1 MKRKNKADN
10 SWLSHDNFSKEK
22 PKSGKGVSKVIVV
35 KSDYVTVYSR
45 LKKALEFYDLPSLD
59 ADSTI
64 AIKINLCDA
73 RIPDTGAITHPLFL
87 DTVLKL
93 LREMF
98 SFKLKIKIVE
108 SDATVALPDLFIK
121 WFGFEKILK
130 KWNAE
135 YVNLSK
141 DKIIYKKSGGKVLKK
156 FPVPKT
162 LDVADYFITLPKL
175 KTNSL
180 TKITCSLKNQFGCL
194 PFRNKARYHKVIDDV
209 IAEINSVLRPDLC
222 IVDGIISH
230 VGVQGPAFGYPIRS
244 NLILLGTDP
253 VAIDTVA
260 SKILGFNP
268 LFVEH
273 IKRSAKM
280 RVGTMRYDL
289 IGKEKITP
297 IYRPNFL
304 EWHLYSLGAYL
315 QRRAK
320 GTD

>member
-1 MKRKNKADN
+1 MPSLNN
-10 SWLSHDNFSKEK
+10 I
-22 PKSGKGVSKVIVV
+22 SKVIVLRSTY
-35 KSDYVTVYSR
+35 KDVYEKLR
-45 LKKALEFYDLPSLD
+45 KSLD
-59 ADSTI
+59 LYEPLPLKNDSRI

-73 RIPDTGAITHPLFL
+73 RTPDTGAITHPLFL
-87 DTVLKL
+87 DAVLKL
-93 LREMF
+93 LRNMF
-98 SFKLKIKIVE
+98 GFKLKIKIVE

-121 WFGFEKILK
+121 WFGFERVLK
-130 KWNAE
+130 KWDAE

-141 DKIIYKKSGGKVLKK
+141 DKIVYKKSGGRVLKK
-156 FPVPKT
+156 VPIPKT

-194 PFRNKARYHKVIDDV
+194 PIRNKARYHKVIDDV

-230 VGVQGPAFGYPIRS
+230 VGVQGPAFGYPLHS
-244 NLILLGTDP
+244 NLILLGMDP
-253 VAIDTVA
+253 VAVDTVA

-268 LFVEH
+268 MFIGH
-273 IKRSAKM
+273 IKKSERM
-280 RVGTMRYDL
+280 LVGTMRYNL
-289 IGKEKITP
+289 IGEEKIVP

-304 EWHLYSLGAYL
+304 EWRLYRLGAYL

-320 GTD
+320 KTIKEHKL